1 VLSCGISVLKGY
13 MSNFSRF
20 LKKQTPLCMGLP
32 FYKELVQRNLYFLLS
47 ERSESDFQGR
57 NLFDKQCSNA
67 YICDLECRGRP
78 IPKYPELEPILDKYN
93 LTEGEWGGQPVW
105 FLKMDTCSKCPF
117 KGECTR
123 LCPSMD
129 AFNNRK
135 RNNYDY
141 KLEMAVPMSEVT
153 DEWLEKLYYEG
164 EEGEWVNRMKLTR
177 EDIAWDCLSE
187 PQSAAIML
195 VLVQGKTFEQAAEV
209 RGINKNALVKS
220 FNSGMERLKEYG
232 LARRALKQDRSCE
245 FAVDYYLNLMN
256 IQDIANKN
264 HRSVGYIHKVLA
276 EFKEKHQI
284 NC

>member
-1 VLSCGISVLKGY
+1 

-67 YICDLECRGRP
+67 YICDMECRGRP
-78 IPKYPELEPILDKYN
+78 IPKYPELEPILDKYD

-105 FLKMDTCSKCPF
+105 FLKVDTCFKCPF
-117 KGECTR
+117 KDECTR

-141 KLEMAVPMSEVT
+141 RLDQAVPMSEVT
-153 DEWLEKLYYEG
+153 DEWLGKLYYEG

-177 EDIAWDCLSE
+177 DDIAWDCLSE

-209 RGINKNALVKS
+209 RGISHQAVQKS
-220 FNSGMERLKEYG
+220 FNSGMARLKEYG

-245 FAVDYYLNLMN
+245 FAIEYYINNLE
-256 IQDIANKN
+256 QVEIAGKN
-264 HRSVGYIHKVLA
+264 HISQKTVSLKLA
-276 EFKEKHQI
+276 QFKEKHGI
-284 NC
+284 KY